1 MSEFGE
7 LTKEEEE
14 IRNTFNE
21 LDAAIPLV
29 VKLQREGGDTAGAL
43 NSLREIVKAA
53 LAVYAPKASYEFFQ
67 KRLVIEKAL
76 DKARLVYQRANQP
89 SQAVACGMVAY
100 IMTAKRLSASAD
112 NLSHRVAELRSP
124 QNPMLRHGI
133 ETKEELEE
141 SAKFEEELAR
151 SELAKAYAAISDAA
165 IRTEATRLLKK
176 MKMDVA
182 LAEKILAAVKEPQD
196 NPWKLFNDVLSVI
209 T

>member
-7 LTKEEEE
+7 LTKEEEK
-14 IRNTFNE
+14 IRDAFNE
-21 LDAAIPLV
+21 LDAAIPRA

-53 LAVYAPKASYEFFQ
+53 LAVYTPKASYEFFQ

-124 QNPMLRHGI
+124 RNPMLLHGI

-151 SELAKAYAAISDAA
+151 SEIAKAYEAISDAA
-165 IRTEATRLLKK
+165 IRTEASRLLKK

-196 NPWKLFNDVLSVI
+196 NPWKLFNDILSVI